1 MSYETFRSLCEQ
13 RHVTPAVVS
22 RATGIASSTLTEWKK
37 GRYAPK
43 TDKLQKIADYFGVSV
58 EYLMTGEEPEEGYYV
73 NPETAEMAQKIFEN
87 RDLRLLFDAAEDAS
101 PEDLQLVHQM
111 LLALKSKERG

>member
-1 MSYETFRSLCEQ
+1 MWEIFEKLCQE
-13 RHVTPAVVS
+13 RGVTPYRVS
-22 RATGIASSTLTEWKK
+22 EATGIKTSSLSGWKA
-37 GRYAPK
+37 GRFKPK
-43 TDKLQKIADYFGVSV
+43 QEKLQKIADYFGVSV
-58 EYLMTGEEPEEGYYV
+58 EYLRTGEEPEGYYV

-87 RDLRLLFDAAEDAS
+87 RDLRLLFDAAADAP

>member
-1 MSYETFRSLCEQ
+1 MWEIFEKLCQE
-13 RHVTPAVVS
+13 RGVTPYRVS
-22 RATGIASSTLTEWKK
+22 EATGIKTSALSGWKH
-37 GRYAPK
+37 GRFK
-43 TDKLQKIADYFGVSV
+43 FKQDKLKKIADYFGVSV

>member
-1 MSYETFRSLCEQ
+1 MNTYEVIKRLCADRGTTITNLEAELGFSRGSL
-13 RHVTPAVVS
+13 
-22 RATGIASSTLTEWKK
+22 GKLKK
-37 GRYAPK
+37 GVLMQ
-43 TDKLQKIADYFGVSV
+43 TDRAAKIADYFGVPV
-58 EYLMTGEEPEEGYYV
+58 DYILTGETPDGYYT

-87 RDLRLLFDAAEDAS
+87 RDLRLLFDAAADAP

>member
-1 MSYETFRSLCEQ
+1 MNTVERVKAICKKQ
-13 RHVTPAVVS
+13 
-22 RATGIASSTLTEWKK
+22 GIPIYKLEKDLGFSNGYIGQLKK
-37 GRYAPK
+37 GTLPDDRLEK
-43 TDKLQKIADYFGVSV
+43 VADYLDVSV
-58 EYLMTGEEPEEGYYV
+58 AYLMSGEEAEYYT

-87 RDLRLLFDAAEDAS
+87 RDLRLLFDAAADAP

>member
-1 MSYETFRSLCEQ
+1 MWEIFEKLCQE
-13 RHVTPAVVS
+13 RGVS
-22 RATGIASSTLTEWKK
+22 VYRVCEETGIKTSAMSAWKK
-37 GRYAPK
+37 GKYNFK
-43 TDKLQKIADYFGVSV
+43 QEKLQLIADYFGVSV
-58 EYLMTGEEPEEGYYV
+58 EYLRTGEEPEGYYV

-87 RDLRLLFDAAEDAS
+87 RDLRLLFDAAADAP

>member
-1 MSYETFRSLCEQ
+1 MYEIFEKLCKE
-13 RHVTPAVVS
+13 RGVTPYRVS
-22 RATGIASSTLTEWKK
+22 EATGIKTSSLSGWKA
-37 GRYAPK
+37 GRFTPK
-43 TDKLQKIADYFGVSV
+43 QEKLKKIADYFGVSI

-87 RDLRLLFDAAEDAS
+87 KDLRLLFDAAADAP

>member
-1 MSYETFRSLCEQ
+1 MWEIFEKLCKE
-13 RHVTPAVVS
+13 RGVS
-22 RATGIASSTLTEWKK
+22 AYRVCEETGIKTSAMSGWKAGKYKFKTE
-37 GRYAPK
+37 
-43 TDKLQKIADYFGVSV
+43 KLKLIADYFGVTV
-58 EYLMTGEEPEEGYYV
+58 DYLLTGEEPEEGYYV

>member
-1 MSYETFRSLCEQ
+1 MNTVERVKAICKERKIPVYKLEKDLGFSNGYISQL
-13 RHVTPAVVS
+13 
-22 RATGIASSTLTEWKK
+22 KK
-37 GRYAPK
+37 GSLPDDR
-43 TDKLQKIADYFGVSV
+43 LERVADYLDVSV
-58 EYLMTGEEPEEGYYV
+58 AYLMSGEEAAYYT

-87 RDLRLLFDAAEDAS
+87 RDLRLLFDAAADAP

>member
-1 MSYETFRSLCEQ
+1 MYDIFERLCKE
-13 RHVTPAVVS
+13 RGVS
-22 RATGIASSTLTEWKK
+22 EYRVGEATGIKGSTFYGWKTGK
-37 GRYAPK
+37 YTPK
-43 TDKLQKIADYFGVSV
+43 QDKLQKIADYFGVTL
-58 EYLMTGEEPEEGYYV
+58 EYLMTGEEEGYYV

-87 RDLRLLFDAAEDAS
+87 KDLRLLFDAAADAP

>member
-1 MSYETFRSLCEQ
+1 MWEVFERLCKEKG
-13 RHVTPAVVS
+13 VTPYRVGEE
-22 RATGIASSTLTEWKK
+22 TGIKSSTFYGWKTGK
-37 GRYAPK
+37 YTPK
-43 TDKLQKIADYFGVSV
+43 QEKLQKIADYFGVSL
-58 EYLMTGEEPEEGYYV
+58 EYLMTGEEEGYYV